1 MSELIKIVTNKLID
15 DSDFMKSIED
25 KLKEI
30 TKDGK
35 INKNDIP
42 HIMVIIVKCTNNL
55 KSFNL
60 SYNELFEIL
69 EEVVLFILNHFKV
82 ISESELNDIKPMI
95 HSCVEL
101 TMLQPN
107 VQNCLSSTWIKIKHL
122 FTPYL
127 R

>member
-15 DSDFMKSIED
+15 DMDFMRSIEN

-69 EEVVLFILNHFKV
+69 EEVVLFLLNHFKV

-107 VQNCLSSTWIKIKHL
+107 VQNCLSSTWIKIKRL
-122 FTPYL
+122 F
-127 R
+127 RC